1 MGIALSIIYVL
12 LVTAIFYVLLKER
25 RDPAETLAWIL
36 VILVIPVGGIVA
48 YMLFGR
54 SWRKSR
60 QFRYDDDTVSRRLKS
75 ICSEQLKEICKP
87 AYSELV
93 HRNFVTLLLNN
104 GEAALTLGNRLRI
117 LNNGCECFPMMFGD
131 LKNAGKFIHIEI
143 FGIESGELFE
153 QLFAILS
160 ERVSAGVEVRVIFD
174 SVGSRALKIRDV
186 ERMRT
191 AGIEAYSY
199 MPVWLPHFANKFN
212 YRNHRKI
219 VVIDGEVGYTGG
231 MNIADRYLHGTKRG
245 VWRDTQ
251 IRLEGGSVTM
261 LNAVFIND
269 WSFVTNGELL
279 YDMKYFPAP
288 HIEATLP
295 IQIATSG
302 PDSPHAAI
310 MQAYFAAIGNAKRY
324 IYISTPYLL
333 PNQPIVT
340 ALKVA
345 AMSGVDVRILIP
357 VRGDNMVVAWAGYS
371 NIDTLL
377 DSGVSVYLYK
387 KGFNHSKFFVIDD
400 ELCSIGSANLDY
412 RSFDTDFEVQAYI
425 YDPEISTE
433 LKGYFL
439 EDLKDS
445 ELITDDKWEHRSR
458 ISKIMEPIAR
468 LFGSLF

>member
-1 MGIALSIIYVL
+1 MGTALSIIYVL
-12 LVTAIFYVLLKER
+12 LVIAIFYVLLKER

-104 GEAALTLGNRLRI
+104 GEAALSLGNRPLS
-117 LNNGCECFPMMFGD
+117 LNNVCECFPMMFGD

-212 YRNHRKI
+212 YRNPRKI
-219 VVIDGEVGYTGG
+219 VVIDG
-231 MNIADRYLHGTKRG
+231 
-245 VWRDTQ
+245 
-251 IRLEGGSVTM
+251 
-261 LNAVFIND
+261 
-269 WSFVTNGELL
+269 
-279 YDMKYFPAP
+279 
-288 HIEATLP
+288 
-295 IQIATSG
+295 
-302 PDSPHAAI
+302 
-310 MQAYFAAIGNAKRY
+310 
-324 IYISTPYLL
+324 
-333 PNQPIVT
+333 
-340 ALKVA
+340 
-345 AMSGVDVRILIP
+345 
-357 VRGDNMVVAWAGYS
+357 
-371 NIDTLL
+371 
-377 DSGVSVYLYK
+377 
-387 KGFNHSKFFVIDD
+387 
-400 ELCSIGSANLDY
+400 
-412 RSFDTDFEVQAYI
+412 
-425 YDPEISTE
+425 
-433 LKGYFL
+433 
-439 EDLKDS
+439 
-445 ELITDDKWEHRSR
+445 
-458 ISKIMEPIAR
+458 
-468 LFGSLF
+468 